1 MSETEK
7 NQRLIDIGLR
17 LKNFRKKMGYKSQE
31 AFAEDVGS
39 TRPAIAAYER
49 GAVEPTGAF
58 LHNLSSKFGADINFI
73 LTGKSDKDIPDF
85 DTYLT
90 QMGVDDL
97 MKTIIKSYMA
107 LPPAKRKIVKEYME
121 ELAKEI
127 SLNNTTPATKAL
139 TAVVEEPPE
148 EKPDTLSDEE
158 WEMVKKHR
166 YETKVKIKG
175 GINNNS
181 GTINF

>member
-1 MSETEK
+1 MAETQK
-7 NQRLIDIGLR
+7 DQRLIDIGLR
-17 LKNFRKKMGYKSQE
+17 LKDLRKKLGYKSQE
-31 AFAEDVGS
+31 IFAEAVNS

>member
-1 MSETEK
+1 MTETQK
-7 NQRLIDIGLR
+7 DQRLIDIGQR
-17 LKNFRKKMGYKSQE
+17 LKDFRKKIGYNTQKD
-31 AFAEDVGS
+31 FALAINTTRETLANYEVG
-39 TRPAIAAYER
+39 R
-49 GAVEPTGAF
+49 VEPTGAF

-148 EKPDTLSDEE
+148 EIQATLTAEE
-158 WEMVKKHR
+158 WALLQAHRKSENCKKIR
-166 YETKVKIKG
+166 A
-175 GINNNS
+175 S
-181 GTINF
+181 A